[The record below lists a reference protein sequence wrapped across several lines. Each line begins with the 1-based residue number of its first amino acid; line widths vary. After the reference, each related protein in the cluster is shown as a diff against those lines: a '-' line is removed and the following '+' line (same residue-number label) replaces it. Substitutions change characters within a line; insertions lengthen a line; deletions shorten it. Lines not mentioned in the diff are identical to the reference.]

1 MLMPKKTKY
10 RKSHR
15 GRRKGMS
22 KGGTEVNFGDYGLQ
36 ALETS
41 YITGRQIEA
50 ARITIT
56 RTMQRKGKVWINIF
70 PHKPITKKPAEVR
83 MGSGKGAVEYYVA
96 VVKPGRIIFE
106 ISGVTEDIAREAMRK
121 AGHKLPINYQICN
134 EAHMSINDLRE
145 LSIGELEDKVT
156 ELKKELMESRFS
168 LATSQIEDTSIFKKI
183 KKQIAQAN
191 TVLNQKKREEMMKAE
206 NNE

>member
-1 MLMPKKTKY
+1 
-10 RKSHR
+10 
-15 GRRKGMS
+15 
-22 KGGTEVNFGDYGLQ
+22 
-36 ALETS
+36 
-41 YITGRQIEA
+41 
-50 ARITIT
+50 
-56 RTMQRKGKVWINIF
+56 
-70 PHKPITKKPAEVR
+70 
-83 MGSGKGAVEYYVA
+83 
-96 VVKPGRIIFE
+96 
-106 ISGVTEDIAREAMRK
+106 
-121 AGHKLPINYQICN
+121 
-134 EAHMSINDLRE
+134 MSINDLRE